1 MVLDKGDFIGREAL
15 AKIKKEGSKWKL
27 CTFTIDADRPVMLRG
42 SEPIMHMGRVIDI
55 TTSGGYGY
63 TVGKTAAYS
72 YIPVEDAS
80 YTEGYEIEVY
90 MEVYPVNRHDNRA
103 LYDPERKKILM

>member
-1 MVLDKGDFIGREAL
+1 MGTELTPYYTPFDAGLDSCVVLDKGDFIGREAL

-42 SEPIMHMGRVIDI
+42 SEPIMHKGRVIGI

-63 TVGKTAAYS
+63 TVGKTIAYS

-80 YTEGYEIEVY
+80 YT
-90 MEVYPVNRHDNRA
+90 
-103 LYDPERKKILM
+103 